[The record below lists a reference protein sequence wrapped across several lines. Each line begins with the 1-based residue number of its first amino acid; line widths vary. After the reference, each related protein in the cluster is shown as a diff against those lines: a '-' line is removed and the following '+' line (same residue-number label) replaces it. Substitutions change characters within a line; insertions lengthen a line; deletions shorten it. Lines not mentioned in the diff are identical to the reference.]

1 MSEEANDIQ
10 VHFGDCKALL
20 KDADLIPDNSIDAI
34 VSDPPYGLTKE
45 GESWNPE
52 AYERDGQKKD
62 GAVLKGIN
70 AIHTAQSI
78 LGDAKQNKAFEEWM
92 FDLAGLLDRVLKP
105 GGYVA
110 MFGSSRSIHRVF
122 SGFEDAGYNIRTQLV
137 WVYASSVISKG
148 RHLKRDAKTP
158 EEEVLFMDQHTELRI
173 CMEPIMLAQKKCSEK
188 TFAMNMRRW
197 GTGALNIGESSFT
210 QQRYARDEGYFT
222 NNVLVCPSRGEQK
235 FCTQM
240 ELEYAHYTGRFLKNW
255 SDTYLIPKPKK
266 NEKMKGDIHP
276 SVKPLNLMEHIIRL
290 TTRKGQ
296 KILDPFL
303 GSGTTLVAAQQIQR
317 LGVGIE
323 IEDKYKG
330 AIMDRLTAPAIS
342 QKLDA
347 EGQGRMFEAQ
357 IDFG

>member
-1 MSEEANDIQ
+1 MSNELQ
-10 VHFGDCKALL
+10 VHFGDCKAML
-20 KDADLIPDNSIDAI
+20 ADSELIPDNSIDAI
-34 VSDPPYGLTKE
+34 VSDPPYGLTRE

-92 FDLAGLLDRVLKP
+92 HDLAKSLDRVLKP
-105 GGYVA
+105 GGLVA

-148 RHLKRDAKTP
+148 RNLARDAKTP
-158 EEEVLFMDQHTELRI
+158 EEEVLFMDQHTEMRI

-197 GTGALNIGESSFT
+197 GVGALNIGDSRFT
-210 QQRYARDEGYFT
+210 RQQYDRDEGYFA
-222 NNVLVCPSRGEQK
+222 NNVLVCPSRGEQQ
-235 FCTQM
+235 FCTDK
-240 ELEYAHYTGRFLKNW
+240 ELEYAYYTGRFLRNW
-255 SDTYLIPKPKK
+255 SDTYLVPKPKK
-266 NEKMKGDIHP
+266 YEKMKGDVHP

-290 TTRKGQ
+290 TTCKGQ
-296 KILDPFL
+296 IVLDPFL
-303 GSGTTLVAAQQIQR
+303 GSGTTLVAAQQVER
-317 LGVGIE
+317 GGVGIE
-323 IEDKYKG
+323 IEPRYKD

-342 QKLDA
+342 KKVDA
-347 EGQGRMFEAQ
+347 EGQARMFTS
-357 IDFG
+357 DNVLFG